1 MIVGDRD
8 LVAGEARGD
17 RVDLGGL
24 ARQNRERQRKPVRV
38 QAPTST
44 PVSDAK

>member
-1 MIVGDRD
+1 VIVGDRD

-24 ARQNRERQRKPVRV
+24 APQDRERQPERA